1 MLTGVSRS
9 RHHRDTSQ
17 SRVIQEVTL
26 PTAQRRQS
34 VTHGIQKI
42 GGLSE
47 NMEANS
53 PNPLVGPIKMFIL
66 LALVV
71 GSRALSERE
80 YQLLQA
86 DLRVV
91 PSLTRPAKGF

>member
-1 MLTGVSRS
+1 
-9 RHHRDTSQ
+9 
-17 SRVIQEVTL
+17 
-26 PTAQRRQS
+26 
-34 VTHGIQKI
+34 
-42 GGLSE
+42 
-47 NMEANS
+47 MEANS